1 MMEVGKKSFYYFVPG
16 LPLEVLM
23 APDQEIPLFRRA
35 VAAKT
40 TRIMDLRCKNK
51 KNMDFPSLFI
61 LLLGNVSMLIIRADF

>member
-1 MMEVGKKSFYYFVPG
+1 
-16 LPLEVLM
+16 M

-61 LLLGNVSMLIIRADF
+61 LLLGNVSMLIIRADFWNSAQLEGNVWYRY